1 MGGGQAGLAMG
12 YYLREQ
18 GRRFAIF
25 ERGDS
30 IAPAWRERWDSLTLF
45 TPRRYSAL
53 PGLPFPGDPDGYPTR
68 DEVIAYLERYA
79 ETFELPIE
87 LNSDV
92 RRLSHEGG
100 RFVLEVDG
108 RTVTA
113 DQVVVAT
120 GPFQT
125 PFVPKLAREARPGR
139 LAGPQHRLPAA
150 GRRARRNRA
159 RGRGREHRLPD
170 RQGALGHAQ
179 GHPLGRLEAEAAC
192 RSASPAA
199 ISSGG

>member
-1 MGGGQAGLAMG
+1 MSAKEPSAERVNRAEEGARNHVEVAVVGGGQAGLAMG
-12 YYLREQ
+12 YSLREE
-18 GRRFAIF
+18 GRRLVIF

-79 ETFELPIE
+79 ETFQLPVE
-87 LNSDV
+87 LNSELK
-92 RRLSHEGG
+92 RLELGDDGSFRLELEGA
-100 RFVLEVDG
+100 
-108 RTVTA
+108 TITA

-125 PFVPKLAREARPGR
+125 PY
-139 LAGPQHRLPAA
+139 
-150 GRRARRNRA
+150 
-159 RGRGREHRLPD
+159 
-170 RQGALGHAQ
+170 
-179 GHPLGRLEAEAAC
+179 
-192 RSASPAA
+192 
-199 ISSGG
+199 